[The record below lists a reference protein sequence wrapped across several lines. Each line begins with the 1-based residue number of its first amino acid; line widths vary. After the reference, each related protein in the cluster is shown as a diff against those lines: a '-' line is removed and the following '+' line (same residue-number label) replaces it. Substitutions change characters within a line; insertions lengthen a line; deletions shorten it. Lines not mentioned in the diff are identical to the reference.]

1 MTNKKPSVLGSSLI
15 SIAAVTALTVL
26 TTQGALAQKK
36 YDTGATDTEI
46 KIGNVEAYSGPASA
60 YGVIGKTEGAYF
72 KMINDA
78 GGINGRKINFI
89 SYDDGYSPP
98 KTVEQTRKL
107 VESDEVLLIFNA
119 LGTPTQT
126 AVQKYLNSKKV
137 PQLFV
142 ATGASKW
149 NDPKDFPWTMGFQP
163 SYRAEARIF
172 GKYILKNKPGAKVAV
187 FYQNDDFGKDYVA
200 GLKDVFGD
208 KASSP
213 IVAEE
218 SYETTEPSIDSHIVK
233 LKGTGA
239 DVLVNIS
246 TPKFA
251 AQAIKKMAELQWKP
265 MHVMTDVS
273 ISIGAVMKPA
283 GFEAS
288 EGILSAGY
296 LKDASDPQWAN
307 DEGMKKFKA
316 FIDKYVPGANIADA
330 NLVYGYAASQTMV
343 QALKQAGD
351 DLTRANVMKQA
362 ASLKDFA
369 PDTTLPGIKVNTSAT
384 DFAPIEQLKMMQFK
398 NGKWELFGDIIIA
411 ADTAKFGQPEI
422 TLGTIPGI
430 GGTQRLTRAIGKS
443 KAMDLCLTGRM
454 MDAAEAERS
463 GLVSRIVPSDKLME
477 EALAMAEKIAA
488 MSRPAAEMAK
498 SAVNRAFETPLSE
511 GLNVERDLFHSTFA
525 LEDRSEG
532 MAAFI
537 AKRKPVNKNR

>member
-1 MTNKKPSVLGSSLI
+1 MHKKLPLLAAAAAFSLL
-15 SIAAVTALTVL
+15 A
-26 TTQGALAQKK
+26 TQGALAQKK

-60 YGVIGKTEGAYF
+60 YGIIGKTEEAYF
-72 KMINDA
+72 KMINDQ
-78 GGINGRKINFI
+78 GGINGRKINWI

-98 KTVEQTRKL
+98 KTVEQVRKL
-107 VESDEVLLIFNA
+107 IESDEVLFIFNA

-126 AVQKYLNSKKV
+126 AVQKYQNNKKV

-163 SYRAEARIF
+163 SYRVEARIF
-172 GKYILKNKPGAKVAV
+172 AKYILKEKPNAKIAV

-200 GLKDVFGD
+200 GLKDIFGE
-208 KASSP
+208 KTKEL

-239 DVLVNIS
+239 DVFVDIA

-265 MHVMTDVS
+265 MHLLTDVS

-283 GFEAS
+283 GLDAS

-296 LKDASDPQWAN
+296 LKDASDPQWKD
-307 DEGMKKFKA
+307 DEGMKKFMA
-316 FIDKYVPGANIADA
+316 FQAKYMPDANIADA
-330 NLVYGYAASQTMV
+330 NLVYGFAAAETMV
-343 QALKQAGD
+343 QVLKQCGD
-351 DLTRANVMKQA
+351 NLTRENVMKQA

-369 PDTTLPGIKVNTSAT
+369 PDTLIPGIKVNTSAT

-398 NGKWELFGDIIIA
+398 NGKWDLFGDIISA
-411 ADTAKFGQPEI
+411 ET
-422 TLGTIPGI
+422 
-430 GGTQRLTRAIGKS
+430 GG
-443 KAMDLCLTGRM
+443 
-454 MDAAEAERS
+454 
-463 GLVSRIVPSDKLME
+463 
-477 EALAMAEKIAA
+477 
-488 MSRPAAEMAK
+488 
-498 SAVNRAFETPLSE
+498 
-511 GLNVERDLFHSTFA
+511 
-525 LEDRSEG
+525 
-532 MAAFI
+532 
-537 AKRKPVNKNR
+537 